1 MRVLLVEDEVA
12 LAEAIAASLKKENYT
27 VDVSYDGLDGLDQ
40 GLTGIY
46 DVILLDIM
54 LPKMN
59 GVEVLR
65 ELRREKIITPVIM
78 LTAKSTIDDK
88 LNSFETGAD
97 DYITKPFHTKELIAR
112 IRAVSRR
119 KGEIED
125 AVIKFGDLALDT
137 KLCEI
142 SCIETGQSMKLS
154 AKEFQ
159 MLEYM
164 LKNKRQVITKEQ
176 FIEKVWGFE
185 SDAEYNSVEVYISFI
200 RKKMSF
206 IGCTTKIKAVRGIGY
221 VLEEQK
227 DD

>member
-1 MRVLLVEDEVA
+1 MRILLVEDEHA
-12 LAEAIAASLKKENYT
+12 LAEAVATALKKENYT
-27 VDVSYDGLDGLDQ
+27 VDVSYDGVDGLDQ
-40 GLTGIY
+40 GMSGIY

-65 ELRREKIITPVIM
+65 ELRRENIITPVIM
-78 LTAKSTIDDK
+78 LTAKSTLDDK
-88 LNSFETGAD
+88 LNSFDLGAD
-97 DYITKPFHTKELIAR
+97 DYITKPFQIKELAAR

-119 KGEIED
+119 RGEIED
-125 AVIKFGDLALDT
+125 STMVFGDLCLDT

-142 SCIETGQSMKLS
+142 SCPQTGQTMKLS

-164 LKNKRQVITKEQ
+164 MKNRRQVITKEQ

-206 IGCTTKIKAVRGIGY
+206 IGCTTKIKAVRGLGY
-221 VLEEQK
+221 LLEEQK

>member
-12 LAEAIAASLKKENYT
+12 LAEAVAASLKKENYT

-40 GLTGIY
+40 GLAGIY

-65 ELRREKIITPVIM
+65 ELRREKVMTPVIM

-125 AVIKFGDLALDT
+125 AVIKFGDLGLDT

-142 SCIETGQSMKLS
+142 SCIETGQTMKLS

-164 LKNKRQVITKEQ
+164 LKNRRQVITKEQ
-176 FIEKVWGFE
+176 FIEKVWGFD

-227 DD
+227 ND

>member
-1 MRVLLVEDEVA
+1 MRILLVEDESGLADA
-12 LAEAIAASLKKENYT
+12 LAESLCKEHYS
-27 VDVSYDGLDGLDQ
+27 VDVSYDGADGLDQ

-59 GVEVLR
+59 GAEVLK
-65 ELRREKIITPVIM
+65 ELRREKITTPVIM
-78 LTAKSTIDDK
+78 LTARTSLEDK
-88 LNSFETGAD
+88 LHSFDLGAD
-97 DYITKPFHTKELIAR
+97 DYITKPFQTSELVAR

-119 KGEIED
+119 RGEIEES
-125 AVIKFGDLALDT
+125 VLKVGDLALDT

-142 SCIETGQSMKLS
+142 SCTATGQSMKLS

-164 LKNKRQVITKEQ
+164 MKNSRQVITKEQ
-176 FIEKVWGFE
+176 FIEKIWGFE

-200 RKKMSF
+200 RKKMTF
-206 IGCTTKIKAVRGIGY
+206 IGCTTRIKAMRGLGY
-221 VLEEQK
+221 RLEEQK

>member
-12 LAEAIAASLKKENYT
+12 LAEAVAASLKKENYT

-112 IRAVSRR
+112 IRAGSRR

-142 SCIETGQSMKLS
+142 SCIETGQSMKLI

>member
-12 LAEAIAASLKKENYT
+12 LAEAVAASLKKENYT

-59 GVEVLR
+59 GVEVFR

-125 AVIKFGDLALDT
+125 A
-137 KLCEI
+137 
-142 SCIETGQSMKLS
+142 
-154 AKEFQ
+154 
-159 MLEYM
+159 
-164 LKNKRQVITKEQ
+164 IT
-176 FIEKVWGFE
+176 
-185 SDAEYNSVEVYISFI
+185 AENFY
-200 RKKMSF
+200 R
-206 IGCTTKIKAVRGIGY
+206 
-221 VLEEQK
+221 
-227 DD
+227 

>member
-12 LAEAIAASLKKENYT
+12 LAEAVAASLKKENYT

>member
-97 DYITKPFHTKELIAR
+97 DYITKPFYTKELIAR